1 MKGTWTLSP
10 ALPLVE
16 AGLLY
21 LERLR
26 VTGLRLAFMFLESK
40 CLTIQWCT
48 VQELSKVPCK

>member
-1 MKGTWTLSP
+1 MLPAVLPLDGIEESSMKGTWTLSP

-26 VTGLRLAFMFLESK
+26 VTLQVCG
-40 CLTIQWCT
+40 
-48 VQELSKVPCK
+48 